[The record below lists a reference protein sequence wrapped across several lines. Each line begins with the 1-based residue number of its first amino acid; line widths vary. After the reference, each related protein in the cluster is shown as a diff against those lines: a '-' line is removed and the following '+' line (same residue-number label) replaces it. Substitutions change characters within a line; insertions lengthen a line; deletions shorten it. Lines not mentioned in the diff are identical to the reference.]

1 MDILVMIR
9 FKFISPSRLLIILSV
24 FINIMLI
31 YRIVNSYVIAKNAI
45 IHFHKIS
52 IPGVYKE
59 DYGIPSRSK

>member
-9 FKFISPSRLLIILSV
+9 FKFFSPSCLLIILSK
-24 FINIMLI
+24 FIGLSIAFI
-31 YRIVNSYVIAKNAI
+31 SVNVIAKNAI

-59 DYGIPSRSK
+59 DYGIPSLSK

>member
-31 YRIVNSYVIAKNAI
+31 YRIVNSFYI
-45 IHFHKIS
+45 
-52 IPGVYKE
+52 
-59 DYGIPSRSK
+59 R